1 MASRASARHAGPDR
15 ARRPVPA
22 PAGRRHVPEPR
33 TPAPGATARLLPR
46 VHGAHARFAR
56 PRRAAHRIRRQP
68 TGGVLLHRRPLPQL
82 PPLRARGV
90 GAMSAFEL
98 RALLADASQNGSY
111 FIAMRDREGLDE
123 VARELGH
130 AGAEIDLAGCRDK
143 AAVLDRFAAALPFPD
158 WFGRTWAAPADSLG
172 NLPRGPAARSD
183 VRRVG
188 KTGCRP

>member
-15 ARRPVPA
+15 VRRPVPA

-46 VHGAHARFAR
+46 VHGAHARFAL

-98 RALLADASQNGSY
+98 RARSEEHTSELQALMRISY
-111 FIAMRDREGLDE
+111 
-123 VARELGH
+123 
-130 AGAEIDLAGCRDK
+130 
-143 AAVLDRFAAALPFPD
+143 AVFCLKKK
-158 WFGRTWAAPADSLG
+158 
-172 NLPRGPAARSD
+172 N
-183 VRRVG
+183 
-188 KTGCRP
+188 KTR

>member
-1 MASRASARHAGPDR
+1 MAFGASGLAVVGSARTSGAHR
-15 ARRPVPA
+15 ARRPGPA
-22 PAGRRHVPEPR
+22 PAGRRHVPDPCG
-33 TPAPGATARLLPR
+33 PAPGATARLPPR
-46 VHGAHARFAR
+46 GHGAHARCAR

-111 FIAMRDREGLDE
+111 FIDMRDRGGLDE

-130 AGAEIDLAGCRDK
+130 AVAAIDLAGCRDK
-143 AAVLDRFAAALPFPD
+143 DDVLRSEEHTSELQ
-158 WFGRTWAAPADSLG
+158 SLMRISYAFFC
-172 NLPRGPAARSD
+172 L
-183 VRRVG
+183 
-188 KTGCRP
+188 